1 MGILKVIKKF
11 HADLRLTEFSF
22 ARKEVLGLGAIPKIR
37 DDLEGRT
44 QNKKNSLKYK
54 VMKL

>member
-1 MGILKVIKKF
+1 MGILKVGKNF

-37 DDLEGRT
+37 GDPEGHA
-44 QNKKNSLKYK
+44 QNKKTA
-54 VMKL
+54 

>member
-1 MGILKVIKKF
+1 MGILKVGKKS

-44 QNKKNSLKYK
+44 KIKKTA
-54 VMKL
+54 

>member
-1 MGILKVIKKF
+1 MGILKVEKKS